1 MQAMDLSTIDKLFQD
16 NPEIK
21 SNRARRNLIHTA
33 APWLTKDEAGQALA
47 LWLKYRG

>member
-1 MQAMDLSTIDKLFQD
+1 MQAMNLTAIDQLFEK

-21 SNRARRNLIHTA
+21 SNRARRNAIHNA

-47 LWLKYRG
+47 LWLRYRG